1 LTEVGPILST
11 QLQTAGSKQQ
21 PGKRIR
27 AAATWARALG
37 QVFERVAL
45 FEIRGTDAR
54 VAYVKGIDLQAR
66 GESLSLLEQTPLRW
80 TIEAASP
87 VVSAGR
93 SPGGHEIAET
103 LGIDLPRAFAILPLV
118 IDNRLEALA
127 YADNQG
133 SPLPLTAVSKVFEI
147 CENALRD
154 PKGKP
159 TVQQTRKVQRHRP
172 RSTISRKELLER
184 ARKPRPQAET
194 IPTQD
199 PITVQEPIE
208 VTPPAASQIE
218 TPELEQKV
226 AFEAAE
232 TQVFEIPEFSEP
244 QAEPEAAEPEVAQ
257 EEAAKEETSEAVVT
271 PEGVISLEDFR
282 EEAKPRRFR
291 VAIAACLAFC
301 VGGLGL
307 LWAAPPR
314 QARTHNAVLEITPGT
329 SVGEIA
335 RKLQADGVIRSSL
348 AFRVLA
354 KVKGVE
360 RSMRAGHYRIASGL
374 WAWNVVDELHDG
386 QVTTETITVPE
397 GLNLKQV
404 AELVEKSGLVTRE
417 GFMEAARNPE
427 LLGKYKIPGNT
438 VEGFLFPETYT
449 FAKGLAPGDIVSA
462 MVQLFFD
469 RLEGLADRL
478 DLNPDE
484 LKRRVVLA
492 SIVEREA
499 KRADEMPRIAGVFLN
514 RLDKNMRLESC
525 ATVQYILGKTKERLR
540 LSDLRQPSPYNTY
553 LNTGLPPGPIA
564 NPGLQALE
572 AAFKP
577 ESHDY
582 LFFFARKDGSQSHV
596 FTQTYAQHQKAL
608 TRQRQNGKI

>member
-1 LTEVGPILST
+1 LST
-11 QLQTAGSKQQ
+11 QSQSVGKNQQ
-21 PGKRIR
+21 SGKRIR

-66 GESLSLLEQTPLRW
+66 GSSLSLLEQTPLRW

-118 IDNRLEALA
+118 IDNRLQALA
-127 YADNQG
+127 YADNQS

-147 CENALRD
+147 CENALRH
-154 PKGKP
+154 PQGKP
-159 TVQQTRKVQRHRP
+159 TVHQSRKVQRQRP
-172 RSTISRKELLER
+172 RTTISRKELLDR
-184 ARKPRPQAET
+184 SRQPQ
-194 IPTQD
+194 P
-199 PITVQEPIE
+199 VQLADSPPSEQPE
-208 VTPPAASQIE
+208 QLTPSAVSALHAVDAAS
-218 TPELEQKV
+218 LES
-226 AFEAAE
+226 AE
-232 TQVFEIPEFSEP
+232 TQVFEIPGIDPS
-244 QAEPEAAEPEVAQ
+244 QPESAN
-257 EEAAKEETSEAVVT
+257 TSEAVVT

-282 EEAKPRRFR
+282 EESKPRRMR

-314 QARTHNAVLEITPGT
+314 QARTHNAVLEIMPGA
-329 SVGEIA
+329 SVAEIA
-335 RKLQADGVIRSSL
+335 RQLQDDGVIRSSL
-348 AFRVLA
+348 AFRLLA
-354 KVKGVE
+354 KMKGVE
-360 RSMRAGHYRIASGL
+360 RSMRAGHYRIAGGL

-386 QVTTETITVPE
+386 QITTETITIPE

-417 GFMEAARNPE
+417 GFMEAARHPG
-427 LLGKYKIPGNT
+427 LLSQYKIPGNT

-449 FAKGLAPGDIVSA
+449 FARGLAPGDIVRA

-469 RLEGLADRL
+469 RLEDLADRL
-478 DLNPDE
+478 DMSPEE
-484 LKRRVVLA
+484 LKHRVVLA

-499 KRADEMPRIAGVFLN
+499 KRSDEMPRIAGVFLN

-525 ATVQYILGKTKERLR
+525 ATVQYILGKPKERLR
-540 LSDLRQPSPYNTY
+540 LSDLRQPSAYNTY
-553 LNTGLPPGPIA
+553 LHTGLPPGPIS

-577 ESHDY
+577 ERHEY

>member
-1 LTEVGPILST
+1 LST
-11 QLQTAGSKQQ
+11 KQQ
-21 PGKRIR
+21 SLGTNQEPGKRIR

-54 VAYVKGIDLQAR
+54 VAYVKGMDLQAR

-93 SPGGHEIAET
+93 SPGGQEIAQT

-147 CENALRD
+147 CENALRN
-154 PKGKP
+154 PQGKP
-159 TVQQTRKVQRHRP
+159 TVKQTRKVQRQRP
-172 RSTISRKELLER
+172 RTTISRKELIER
-184 ARKPRPQAET
+184 SRKPQLVAEAELVN
-194 IPTQD
+194 
-199 PITVQEPIE
+199 VQEVVEP
-208 VTPPAASQIE
+208 VQAFTPPAASVLSTPDLPKEAVARSEPTQVFQVGVVPEIVQPEQE
-218 TPELEQKV
+218 TPE
-226 AFEAAE
+226 
-232 TQVFEIPEFSEP
+232 
-244 QAEPEAAEPEVAQ
+244 QAHTDEDA
-257 EEAAKEETSEAVVT
+257 EAVVT

-282 EEAKPRRFR
+282 EDSKPRQMR
-291 VAIAACLAFC
+291 VAMAACLAFC

-329 SVGEIA
+329 SVAEIA
-335 RKLQADGVIRSSL
+335 RKLQADGVIRSSF

-354 KVKGVE
+354 KIKGVE

-386 QVTTETITVPE
+386 QISTETITVPE

-404 AELVEKSGLVTRE
+404 AELVEASGLVTRE

-427 LLGKYKIPGNT
+427 LLSQYEIPGNT

-449 FAKGLAPGDIVSA
+449 FAKGLAPRDIVSA

-469 RLEGLADRL
+469 RLEGLADRP
-478 DLNPDE
+478 NMAPEE

-492 SIVEREA
+492 SIIEREA
-499 KRADEMPRIAGVFLN
+499 KRSDEMPRIAGVFQN
-514 RLDKNMRLESC
+514 RLEKNMRLESC
-525 ATVQYILGKTKERLR
+525 ATVQYILGKPKERLR
-540 LSDLRQPSPYNTY
+540 LSDLRQPSDYNTY
-553 LNTGLPPGPIA
+553 LHTGLPPGPIS
-564 NPGLQALE
+564 NPGLPALE
-572 AAFKP
+572 AAFEP
-577 ESHDY
+577 ESHEY

>member
-1 LTEVGPILST
+1 MST
-11 QLQTAGSKQQ
+11 QQQ
-21 PGKRIR
+21 SLGTNQEPAKRIR

-93 SPGGHEIAET
+93 SPGGHEIAQA

-127 YADNQG
+127 YADNQS

-147 CENALRD
+147 CENALRN
-154 PKGKP
+154 PQGKP
-159 TVQQTRKVQRHRP
+159 TVKQTRKVQRQRP
-172 RSTISRKELLER
+172 RTTISRKELIER
-184 ARKPRPQAET
+184 SRNPQFAEEAELV
-194 IPTQD
+194 D
-199 PITVQEPIE
+199 VQEVVE
-208 VTPPAASQIE
+208 SVQALTPPAASALS
-218 TPELEQKV
+218 TPDLVE
-226 AFEAAE
+226 EAVSE
-232 TQVFEIPEFSEP
+232 SEPTQVFQVAAVPEIDQPEQEATE
-244 QAEPEAAEPEVAQ
+244 QADTDEN
-257 EEAAKEETSEAVVT
+257 TEAVVT
-271 PEGVISLEDFR
+271 PEGIISLEDFR
-282 EEAKPRRFR
+282 EDRKPRHMR
-291 VAIAACLAFC
+291 VAMAACLAFC

-314 QARTHNAVLEITPGT
+314 EARTHNAVLEITPGT
-329 SVGEIA
+329 SVAEIA
-335 RKLQADGVIRSSL
+335 RKLQADGVIRSSF

-354 KVKGVE
+354 KIKGVE

-386 QVTTETITVPE
+386 QISTETITIPE

-404 AELVEKSGLVTRE
+404 AELVETSGLVTRE
-417 GFMEAARNPE
+417 GFMEAARNPD
-427 LLGKYKIPGNT
+427 LLGQFEIPGNT

-449 FAKGLAPGDIVSA
+449 FAKGLAPRDIVSA

-478 DLNPDE
+478 DMSPEE

-499 KRADEMPRIAGVFLN
+499 KRSDEMPRIAGVFLN
-514 RLDKNMRLESC
+514 RLEKNMRLESC
-525 ATVQYILGKTKERLR
+525 ATVQYILGKPKERLR
-540 LSDLRQPSPYNTY
+540 LSDLRQPSDYNTY
-553 LNTGLPPGPIA
+553 LNTGLPPGPIS
-564 NPGLQALE
+564 NPGLPALE

-577 ESHDY
+577 ETHEY

>member
-1 LTEVGPILST
+1 MST
-11 QLQTAGSKQQ
+11 QDQTAGSKQQ

-66 GESLSLLEQTPLRW
+66 GESLSLLAQTPLRW

-93 SPGGHEIAET
+93 SPGGQEISET

-147 CENALRD
+147 CENALRN
-154 PKGKP
+154 PQGKP
-159 TVQQTRKVQRHRP
+159 TVEQTRKVRRHRP
-172 RSTISRKELLER
+172 RTTISRKELLDR
-184 ARKPRPQAET
+184 ARRPQPQTLET
-194 IPTQD
+194 PVEEVAPAIEAIP
-199 PITVQEPIE
+199 
-208 VTPPAASQIE
+208 VTPPAAAKLV
-218 TPELEQKV
+218 TPEVE
-226 AFEAAE
+226 AFESAE
-232 TQVFEIPEFSEP
+232 TEVFEIPEIAKEQLEETPP
-244 QAEPEAAEPEVAQ
+244 QAAQFEEELPE
-257 EEAAKEETSEAVVT
+257 EAVVT
-271 PEGVISLEDFR
+271 PEGVISLDEFR
-282 EEAKPRRFR
+282 EETKPRQFR

-301 VGGLGL
+301 MGGLGL

-329 SVGEIA
+329 SVSEIA
-335 RKLQADGVIRSSL
+335 RKLQEDGVIRSSL

-354 KVKGVE
+354 KIKGVE

-386 QVTTETITVPE
+386 QITTETITVPE

-417 GFMEAARNPE
+417 GFMEAARNPDV
-427 LLGKYKIPGNT
+427 LSKYKIPGNT

-449 FAKGLAPGDIVSA
+449 FAKGLAPRDIVSA

-469 RLEGLADRL
+469 RLDSLANQSDL
-478 DLNPDE
+478 DPEE

-499 KRADEMPRIAGVFLN
+499 KRADEMPKIAGVFFN
-514 RLDKNMRLESC
+514 RLNKNMRLESC
-525 ATVQYILGKTKERLR
+525 ATVQYILGKSKERLR

-553 LNTGLPPGPIA
+553 LHTGLPPGPIA

>member
-1 LTEVGPILST
+1 M
-11 QLQTAGSKQQ
+11 QQQ
-21 PGKRIR
+21 PLGKSQEPGRRIR

-66 GESLSLLEQTPLRW
+66 GESLSLLDQTPLRW

-147 CENALRD
+147 CENALRN
-154 PKGKP
+154 PQGKP
-159 TVQQTRKVQRHRP
+159 TVKQTRKVQRKRP
-172 RSTISRKELLER
+172 RTTISRKELLER
-184 ARKPRPQAET
+184 ARKPQIAEDAE
-194 IPTQD
+194 PLD
-199 PITVQEPIE
+199 VQEVVEPIE
-208 VTPPAASQIE
+208 ALAPVESVAPVVA
-218 TPELEQKV
+218 TPE
-226 AFEAAE
+226 
-232 TQVFEIPEFSEP
+232 P
-244 QAEPEAAEPEVAQ
+244 EPEVLASAEPTQLFELPVIADLGTPEPETSKQ
-257 EEAAKEETSEAVVT
+257 EEVHDDGEAVVT

-282 EEAKPRRFR
+282 EDAKPRKFR
-291 VAIAACLAFC
+291 VAMAACLAFC

-314 QARTHNAVLEITPGT
+314 QARTHNAVLEISPGT
-329 SVGEIA
+329 SVAEIA
-335 RKLQADGVIRSSL
+335 RKLQADGVIRSSF

-354 KVKGVE
+354 KIKGVE

-386 QVTTETITVPE
+386 QISTETITVPE

-404 AELVEKSGLVTRE
+404 AELVESSGLVTRE
-417 GFMEAARNPE
+417 GFMEAARNPQ
-427 LLGKYKIPGNT
+427 LLSKYEIPGAT

-449 FAKGLAPGDIVSA
+449 FAKGLAPRDIVSA

-469 RLEGLADRL
+469 RLDGLADRL
-478 DLNPDE
+478 DMAPEE

-499 KRADEMPRIAGVFLN
+499 KRSDEMPRIAGVFFN
-514 RLDKNMRLESC
+514 RLEKNMRLESC
-525 ATVQYILGKTKERLR
+525 ATVQYILGKPKERLR
-540 LSDLRQPSPYNTY
+540 LSDLRQPSDYNTY
-553 LNTGLPPGPIA
+553 LHTGLPPGPIA
-564 NPGLQALE
+564 NPGLSALE

-577 ESHDY
+577 ESHEY
-582 LFFFARKDGSQSHV
+582 LFFFARKDGSESHV

>member
-1 LTEVGPILST
+1 MST
-11 QLQTAGSKQQ
+11 QVQTAGSKQQ

-54 VAYVKGIDLQAR
+54 VAYVKGMDLKAR

-93 SPGGHEIAET
+93 SPGGHEIAQT

-154 PKGKP
+154 PQGKP
-159 TVQQTRKVQRHRP
+159 TVEQTRKVQRHRP
-172 RSTISRKELLER
+172 RTTISRKELLER
-184 ARKPRPQAET
+184 ARKPRPQVEA
-194 IPTQD
+194 PV
-199 PITVQEPIE
+199 VQEPTVVSEPVE
-208 VTPPAASQIE
+208 VTPPAAAQIE
-218 TPELEQKV
+218 TPQVEDKV

-232 TQVFEIPEFSEP
+232 TQVFEIPEFTEPKETESAVEEQSSE
-244 QAEPEAAEPEVAQ
+244 A
-257 EEAAKEETSEAVVT
+257 ETSEAVVT
-271 PEGVISLEDFR
+271 PEGVISLEEFR

-314 QARTHNAVLEITPGT
+314 QARTHNAVLEITPGA
-329 SVGEIA
+329 SVSEIA
-335 RKLQADGVIRSSL
+335 RKLQEDGVIRSSL

-386 QVTTETITVPE
+386 QITTETITIPE

-417 GFMEAARNPE
+417 GFMEAARNPD

-478 DLNPDE
+478 DLEPEE

-499 KRADEMPRIAGVFLN
+499 KRADEMPRIAGVFFN

-525 ATVQYILGKTKERLR
+525 ATVQYILGKPKERLR

>member
-1 LTEVGPILST
+1 MSTEV
-11 QLQTAGSKQQ
+11 QTAGSKQ

-54 VAYVKGIDLQAR
+54 VAYVKGMDLKAR

-93 SPGGHEIAET
+93 SPGGHEIAQT

-147 CENALRD
+147 CENALRN
-154 PKGKP
+154 PQGKP
-159 TVQQTRKVQRHRP
+159 TVEQTRKVQRHRP

-184 ARKPRPQAET
+184 ARKPRQK
-194 IPTQD
+194 I
-199 PITVQEPIE
+199 EPIE
-208 VTPPAASQIE
+208 VKEPAPAIEPVVTPPAAAQVE
-218 TPELEQKV
+218 TPDITQRAV
-226 AFEAAE
+226 FEAAE
-232 TQVFEIPEFSEP
+232 TQVFEIPEISEALP
-244 QAEPEAAEPEVAQ
+244 EEPTL
-257 EEAAKEETSEAVVT
+257 KEEGSEAVVT

-282 EEAKPRRFR
+282 EETKPRRFR
-291 VAIAACLAFC
+291 MAIAASLAFC
-301 VGGLGL
+301 MGGLGL

-329 SVGEIA
+329 SVAEIA
-335 RKLQADGVIRSSL
+335 RKLQKDGVIRSSL
-348 AFRVLA
+348 AFRILA

-386 QVTTETITVPE
+386 QITTETITVPE

-417 GFMEAARNPE
+417 GFMEAARNPD

-478 DLNPDE
+478 ELDPEE

-525 ATVQYILGKTKERLR
+525 ATVQYILGKSKERLR

-553 LNTGLPPGPIA
+553 LHTGLPPGPIA

-577 ESHDY
+577 ETHEY